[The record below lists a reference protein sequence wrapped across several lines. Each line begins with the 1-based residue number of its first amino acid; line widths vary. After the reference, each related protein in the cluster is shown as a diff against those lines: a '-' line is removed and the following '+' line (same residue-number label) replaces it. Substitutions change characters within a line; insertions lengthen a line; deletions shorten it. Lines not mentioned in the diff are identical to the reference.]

1 MQTNSERDRTAPL
14 KPSNKDRHE
23 TYSNTMSPPIQSRN
37 GKSKK
42 LGKVVPVAAT
52 ETTVSPVPSS
62 SPSSS
67 SSSSSSSNPS
77 TASAAASESEEAGM
91 GMELEEEQAEE
102 EEVYGLDGRV
112 IDKSTRGPSLKKGSD
127 RDKVEDKRGAVRGHI
142 QGDKVD
148 MGKLNGNKRSED
160 VLKPGMS
167 LRGGSRGVRKSP
179 VYNLRYRR
187 GRSS

>member
-1 MQTNSERDRTAPL
+1 VQTNSERDETGPIN
-14 KPSNKDRHE
+14 PSNKDRHE
-23 TYSNTMSPPIQSRN
+23 TYSNTMSPPIQGRS
-37 GKSKK
+37 GKNKK
-42 LGKVVPVAAT
+42 PGKVVPVAAA
-52 ETTVSPVPSS
+52 EKAVSPIPSS
-62 SPSSS
+62 SPSPSSS
-67 SSSSSSSNPS
+67 SSSSANPS
-77 TASAAASESEEAGM
+77 TTSAGASESEGI
-91 GMELEEEQAEE
+91 GMESEEEQGEE

-127 RDKVEDKRGAVRGHI
+127 REKIEDKRGAVRGHI
-142 QGDKVD
+142 QGDDVD
-148 MGKLNGNKRSED
+148 MGKIPGNKRSED

>member
-1 MQTNSERDRTAPL
+1 MQTNSERDETGPI

-23 TYSNTMSPPIQSRN
+23 TYSNTMSPPIQSRK
-37 GKSKK
+37 GKSKRP
-42 LGKVVPVAAT
+42 GKVVPVAAT
-52 ETTVSPVPSS
+52 ETTGSPIPSS
-62 SPSSS
+62 SPS

-91 GMELEEEQAEE
+91 GMEIEEEQGEE

-127 RDKVEDKRGAVRGHI
+127 REKIEDKRGAVRGYIH
-142 QGDKVD
+142 GDDVD
-148 MGKLNGNKRSED
+148 MGKIPGNKRSED

-167 LRGGSRGVRKSP
+167 LRGGSRGFRKSS
-179 VYNLRYRR
+179 
-187 GRSS
+187 G